1 VSDLAHTSASELLAL
16 PDLRRAPAAFRAAVR
31 IFSRNWVWG
40 SMTFVLPS
48 GRSLTIR
55 GREPGPDATVIIH
68 DFRFMRR
75 VMAAGDIGFAEG
87 FMAGEWD
94 TPDLTALLMSA
105 GLNFDRLSQLFSGNP
120 LMRAINFLSHRLR
133 ANTKEGAKR
142 NIHAHYDLGNSFF
155 ELFLDPT
162 MAYSCAIFEPGDDDL
177 EAASLRKFDR
187 VCDRLRLTA
196 DDHLLEIGTGW
207 GGLAIHAARRH
218 GCRVTTTTISQE
230 QCDYSRARVAAA
242 GLSDRITVLD
252 QNYRDLRGTY
262 SKLVSVEMIEAVDW
276 RLYDEFFRCCERLLA
291 SDGLAVLQA
300 IVIEDRAWSAARWR
314 EDFIKRYI
322 FPGGF
327 LPSGRSLVDAAN
339 RASGLRLVELDDIG
353 ASYPITLRHWRESLD
368 AAHDRALKLG
378 YDEQFLRM
386 WRFYFAYC
394 EAGFLERRISD
405 VHLTFAGRACRRMP
419 APHDAAREPRP
430 AAAAPVSDA
439 SPAAAAAAP
448 RGPA

>member
-1 VSDLAHTSASELLAL
+1 MYQEQRLKTSRSWDRVARRSILAL
-16 PDLRRAPAAFRAAVR
+16 GAALRGGTLVIREESGTRVLGHGVENAQMTVHDQR
-31 IFSRNWVWG
+31 VWG
-40 SMTFVLPS
+40 MTARAGGNGL
-48 GRSLTIR
+48 GAAYMR
-55 GREPGPDATVIIH
+55 GY
-68 DFRFMRR
+68 
-75 VMAAGDIGFAEG
+75 
-87 FMAGEWD
+87 WD
-94 TPDLTALLMSA
+94 TPDLTRLLRLLSRNTERINRFAAPLDAARQVA
-105 GLNFDRLSQLFSGNP
+105 GRL
-120 LMRAINFLSHRLR
+120 RSHRPTRLADR
-133 ANTKEGAKR
+133 R

-162 MAYSCAIFEPGDDDL
+162 MAYSCALFEPGDDL
-177 EAASLRKFDR
+177 EAASRRKFDR
-187 VCDRLRLTA
+187 ICDRLRLTA

-230 QCDYSRARVAAA
+230 QCEYSRARVAAA

-252 QNYRDLRGTY
+252 QNYRDLQGTY

-276 RLYDEFFRCCERLLA
+276 RLYDEFFRCSERLLA
-291 SDGLAVLQA
+291 PDGLAVLQA

-314 EDFIKRYI
+314 DDYIKRYI

-327 LPSGRSLVDAAN
+327 MPSVRSLVDAAN
-339 RASGLRLVELDDIG
+339 RATGLRLVELDDIG
-353 ASYPITLRHWRESLD
+353 ANYPITLRHWREALD
-368 AAHDRALKLG
+368 AAHDRAVMLG

-405 VHLTFAGRACRRMP
+405 VHMTFAGRAWRRMP
-419 APHDAAREPRP
+419 ARRDV
-430 AAAAPVSDA
+430 PVAVSA
-439 SPAAAAAAP
+439 G